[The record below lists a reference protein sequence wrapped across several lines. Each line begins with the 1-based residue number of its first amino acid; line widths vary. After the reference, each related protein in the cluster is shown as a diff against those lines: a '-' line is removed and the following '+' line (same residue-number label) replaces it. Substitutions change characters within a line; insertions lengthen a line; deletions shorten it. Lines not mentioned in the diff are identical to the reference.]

1 MRAAKSRLVFQ
12 GQRLADTP
20 KWRITAIFQIDR
32 SNLLHREKKATT
44 WRVEVYHKGRLFVR
58 SLPFPGAG
66 VRGPLVDQGIQFM
79 RKIVL
84 VAVAA
89 LALSACSKE
98 ATDAAATV
106 SEAAAEVSGAAS
118 EAADAGAAK
127 VSEAAKEGVATVSEA
142 AADGVDKVEDTAAQA
157 KEVADEAMK
166 KGA

>member
-1 MRAAKSRLVFQ
+1 M
-12 GQRLADTP
+12 
-20 KWRITAIFQIDR
+20 FQIDH
-32 SNLLHREKKATT
+32 SNLLHREKKVIT
-44 WRVEVYHKGRLFVR
+44 WRREVYRKGSLSVR
-58 SLPFPGAG
+58 SLPIPDAG

-106 SEAAAEVSGAAS
+106 SEAAVEMSGAAS
-118 EAADAGAAK
+118 EAADATAATATKATDAAK
-127 VSEAAKEGVATVSEA
+127 DGAATVSEA
-142 AADGVDKVEDTAAQA
+142 AVDGAATVEDTAAQA

-166 KGA
+166 KGV

>member
-1 MRAAKSRLVFQ
+1 
-12 GQRLADTP
+12 
-20 KWRITAIFQIDR
+20 
-32 SNLLHREKKATT
+32 
-44 WRVEVYHKGRLFVR
+44 
-58 SLPFPGAG
+58 
-66 VRGPLVDQGIQFM
+66 M

-106 SEAAAEVSGAAS
+106 SEAAVDGAA
-118 EAADAGAAK
+118 
-127 VSEAAKEGVATVSEA
+127 T
-142 AADGVDKVEDTAAQA
+142 VEDTAAQA

>member
-1 MRAAKSRLVFQ
+1 M
-12 GQRLADTP
+12 
-20 KWRITAIFQIDR
+20 FQIDR
-32 SNLLHREKKATT
+32 SNLLHREKKAIT

-66 VRGPLVDQGIQFM
+66 ARGPLVDQGIQFM

-106 SEAAAEVSGAAS
+106 SEAAADMSGAAS
-118 EAADAGAAK
+118 EAADATAATATK
-127 VSEAAKEGVATVSEA
+127 ATEVAKDGVAA
-142 AADGVDKVEDTAAQA
+142 ASGAVVDGVDKVEDTAAQA

>member
-1 MRAAKSRLVFQ
+1 LVE
-12 GQRLADTP
+12 P
-20 KWRITAIFQIDR
+20 SKWQITATFQLDH
-32 SNLLHREKKATT
+32 SNLLHRAKKVTK
-44 WRVEVYHKGRLFVR
+44 WRREVYHIGSISVR
-58 SLPFPGAG
+58 SLPIPDAG

-106 SEAAAEVSGAAS
+106 SEAAAEASASTS
-118 EAADAGAAK
+118 EAADAAAAK
-127 VSEAAKEGVATVSEA
+127 VTEAAKEGAATVSEA
-142 AADGVDKVEDTAAQA
+142 AAEGADKVEDTAAQA